1 MLRFGL
7 YSVTHLVLYYK
18 VLNLRLF
25 QAILQKNF
33 MQNNVILL

>member
-25 QAILQKNF
+25 QAIIAVKTPGK
-33 MQNNVILL
+33 